1 MRHWV
6 REVEPVKLNFKK
18 CGIFL
23 VLACL
28 LGLCACGRDEAQA
41 AATPPAET
49 GPACGTYQDG
59 VRSWMILKP
68 GGKFEF
74 CYNMV
79 MSAYPSGTYEVRDGK
94 IYAASDQVF
103 AGSVYVFETV
113 DEETLRFCKEESDE
127 IDVEDGAVYKLEP
140 LE

>member
-1 MRHWV
+1 M
-6 REVEPVKLNFKK
+6 KK
-18 CGIFL
+18 SLCVIF

-28 LGLCACGRDEAQA
+28 LGLCACGQPQPTVPSAQPTT
-41 AATPPAET
+41 TPPAEID
-49 GPACGTYQDG
+49 PACGAYMDG
-59 VRSWMILKP
+59 VRSGVILRP

-74 CYNMV
+74 WYNMV

-103 AGSVYVFETV
+103 AGSVYVFEIV

-127 IDVEDGAVYKLEP
+127 IGVEDGTVYKLDTQMQ
-140 LE
+140 